1 MATYPRKSTATKGIG
16 NWLRGDSSV
25 AGKVEHLP
33 RSYILAVIVCVLAAF
48 TGVSILMR
56 AEYRSTIDH
65 WRNQLSLE
73 ITITALSL
81 VAFVA
86 VLVAASRYQQIH
98 WLSVGIAQR
107 KQVAEAARESEN
119 RYRTLLESLPQMI
132 FAKDRSSRY
141 ISCNAN
147 YAKLLGIRPEE
158 FAGKSDYDFFNPA
171 LAEKYRADDQ
181 RVMRSGVPEEIV
193 EEFTHNG
200 VTRITQTVKT
210 PFRDADGNTIGV
222 LGIFWDITARRQA
235 EQELR
240 EQAALLDLA
249 QDAILVRDLDSRIL
263 LWNRGAK
270 DLYGWPAEEAL
281 GKVAHELLQTE
292 FPDSLEAIQASIRE
306 TREWE
311 GELRHTCRDGK
322 AIVVTSRW
330 SLMRDE
336 QGNPTAILEINR
348 DITERKRAE
357 DNVRT
362 VALYAHSLLEA
373 SLDPLVIINRKG
385 RITDVNQATETIT
398 GAPRGRLIGSDFS
411 NCFTEPDKARQ
422 GYERVFAEGSV
433 EDYPLVIRHISGKL
447 TDVSYSASVLKNE
460 AGEVEGVFAAARDV
474 TERKWAQRALQESAE
489 AFSMLDESVPQL
501 VWMCTPDGLNVYFN
515 QRWMDYTGLTL
526 EESYGKGWDTPFH
539 PDDKQPAWNTWN
551 HALATGNTYRMEC
564 RLRAADGRYRWFLI
578 KGGPLRDVSGSL
590 VKWFGTCTDI
600 DDLKE
605 AEEGLR
611 ALNEKLEQ
619 RVQERTAELV
629 TANKEL
635 EAFTYAAAHDLR
647 APLRHIH
654 GFADL
659 LAEECSAQLDAAG
672 QQYLRRIRGGTN
684 HMSRLLEDLLH
695 LSRMGRQQL
704 NPQVCA
710 LDSIVQEVVAELKAD
725 CEGRDIEWRV
735 GQLPFA
741 ECDPAL
747 IKQVITNL
755 LSNAV
760 KFTRLCEQA
769 HIEVGQTVRDG
780 EPVLFVRD
788 NGAGFDMR
796 YAGKLFGVFQR
807 LHRQQDFE
815 GTGVGLAIVERIV
828 HKHGGRVWAE
838 AELNKGATF
847 YFTLGALKAGQG
859 DKQPDHE
866 QAVHAAGVA

>member
-1 MATYPRKSTATKGIG
+1 MATYPRKFAATKGIRIC
-16 NWLRGDSSV
+16 LRGASGV
-25 AGKVEHLP
+25 AGKVEHFP
-33 RSYILAVIVCVLAAF
+33 RSYLLAVLACVLAVL
-48 TGVSILMR
+48 TGPSILMR
-56 AEYRSTIDH
+56 AEGRSTIDH
-65 WRNQLSLE
+65 WMNQLSLE
-73 ITITALSL
+73 ITVTAIIL
-81 VAFVA
+81 VALLAF
-86 VLVAASRYQQIH
+86 LVAASRYQQI
-98 WLSVGIAQR
+98 R
-107 KQVAEAARESEN
+107 KQAEEAARESEN

-132 FAKDRSSRY
+132 FTKDRSSRY

-158 FAGKSDYDFFNPA
+158 FAGKSDYDFFSPA

-181 RVMRSGVPEEIV
+181 RVMQLGITEESV

-200 VTRITQTVKT
+200 ETRMAQKVKT
-210 PFRDADGNTIGV
+210 PFRDLDGNTLGV

-240 EQAALLDLA
+240 EQAALLELA

-281 GKVAHELLQTE
+281 GKVAHELLQTG
-292 FPDSLEAIQASIRE
+292 FPGSLEAIHASIRE

-311 GELRHTCRDGK
+311 GELRHICRDGK
-322 AIVVTSRW
+322 AIVVNSRW

-336 QGNPTAILEINR
+336 HGNPTAILEINR
-348 DITERKRAE
+348 DITERKR
-357 DNVRT
+357 
-362 VALYAHSLLEA
+362 
-373 SLDPLVIINRKG
+373 
-385 RITDVNQATETIT
+385 
-398 GAPRGRLIGSDFS
+398 
-411 NCFTEPDKARQ
+411 
-422 GYERVFAEGSV
+422 
-433 EDYPLVIRHISGKL
+433 
-447 TDVSYSASVLKNE
+447 
-460 AGEVEGVFAAARDV
+460 GE
-474 TERKWAQRALQESAE
+474 RALQESAE
-489 AFSMLDESVPQL
+489 AFRMLAESVPQL
-501 VWMCTPDGLNVYFN
+501 VWMCTPDGSNVYFN
-515 QRWMDYTGLTL
+515 QRWTDYTGLAL

-539 PDDKQPAWNTWN
+539 PGDKQSAWNTWN
-551 HALATGNTYRMEC
+551 HALATGDTYRMEC
-564 RLRAADGRYRWFLI
+564 RLRAADGRYRWFLV
-578 KGGPLRDVSGSL
+578 KGGPLRDVAGSL

-600 DDLKE
+600 DDLKR

-629 TANKEL
+629 ATNKEL

-654 GFADL
+654 GFADI

-672 QQYLRRIRGGTN
+672 QQYLRRIRDGTN
-684 HMSRLLEDLLH
+684 HMSRLLEDLLD
-695 LSRMGRQQL
+695 LARMARQEVH
-704 NPQVCA
+704 PHVCA

-725 CEGRDIEWRV
+725 CEDRNIEWKV
-735 GQLPFA
+735 GKLPFA
-741 ECDPAL
+741 ECDPSL

-760 KFTRLCEQA
+760 KFTRPCEQA
-769 HIEVGQTVRDG
+769 HIEVGQMVRDG
-780 EPVLFVRD
+780 ESVLFVRD

-859 DKQPDHE
+859 DKQPDHA
-866 QAVHAAGVA
+866 QAVHAAGVV

>member
-1 MATYPRKSTATKGIG
+1 MATYPRKFAATKGIG
-16 NWLRGDSSV
+16 NWLRRDSGV

-33 RSYILAVIVCVLAAF
+33 RSYILAVLVCVLAVL
-48 TGVSILMR
+48 TGPGILMR

-65 WRNQLSLE
+65 WMNQLSLE
-73 ITITALSL
+73 ITLTAVIL
-81 VAFVA
+81 VALLA
-86 VLVAASRYQQIH
+86 VLVAASRYQQI
-98 WLSVGIAQR
+98 R
-107 KQVAEAARESEN
+107 KQAEEAARESEN

-132 FAKDRSSRY
+132 FTKDTSSRY

-181 RVMRSGVPEEIV
+181 RVMQSGITEESV

-200 VTRITQTVKT
+200 ETRMAQKVKT
-210 PFRDADGNTIGV
+210 PFRDLDGNTLGV

-270 DLYGWPAEEAL
+270 DLYGWPADEAL
-281 GKVAHELLQTE
+281 GKVAHELLQTG
-292 FPDSLEAIQASIRE
+292 FPGSREAIQASIRE

-311 GELRHTCRDGK
+311 GELRHICRNGK
-322 AIVVTSRW
+322 AIVVNSRW

-348 DITERKRAE
+348 DITERKRGE
-357 DNVRT
+357 Q
-362 VALYAHSLLEA
+362 AL
-373 SLDPLVIINRKG
+373 R
-385 RITDVNQATETIT
+385 
-398 GAPRGRLIGSDFS
+398 
-411 NCFTEPDKARQ
+411 
-422 GYERVFAEGSV
+422 
-433 EDYPLVIRHISGKL
+433 
-447 TDVSYSASVLKNE
+447 
-460 AGEVEGVFAAARDV
+460 
-474 TERKWAQRALQESAE
+474 WSAE
-489 AFSMLDESVPQL
+489 AFRMLAESVPQL
-501 VWMCTPDGLNVYFN
+501 VWMCTPDGSNVYFN

-539 PDDKQPAWNTWN
+539 PDDKQSAWNTWN
-551 HALATGNTYRMEC
+551 HALATGDTYRMEC
-564 RLRAADGRYRWFLI
+564 RLRAADGLYRWFLI
-578 KGGPLRDVSGSL
+578 KGGPLRDVAGSL

-600 DDLKE
+600 DDLKQ

-629 TANKEL
+629 ATNKEL

-654 GFADL
+654 GFADI

-672 QQYLRRIRGGTN
+672 QQYLRRIRDGTN
-684 HMSRLLEDLLH
+684 HMGRLLEDLLD
-695 LSRMGRQQL
+695 LARMARQEVH
-704 NPQVCA
+704 PHVCG

-725 CEGRDIEWRV
+725 CEDRNIEWKV
-735 GQLPFA
+735 GKLPFA
-741 ECDPAL
+741 ECDPSL

-760 KFTRLCEQA
+760 KFTRPCEQA
-769 HIEVGQTVRDG
+769 HIEVGQMVRDG
-780 EPVLFVRD
+780 ESVLFVRD

-866 QAVHAAGVA
+866 QEVHAAGAI

>member
-1 MATYPRKSTATKGIG
+1 MATYPRKFAATKGIG
-16 NWLRGDSSV
+16 NWLRRDSGV

-33 RSYILAVIVCVLAAF
+33 RSYILAVLVCVLAVL
-48 TGVSILMR
+48 TGPGILMR

-65 WRNQLSLE
+65 WMNQLSLE
-73 ITITALSL
+73 ITVTAVIL
-81 VAFVA
+81 VALLA
-86 VLVAASRYQQIH
+86 VLVAASRYQQI
-98 WLSVGIAQR
+98 R
-107 KQVAEAARESEN
+107 KQAEEAARESEN

-132 FAKDRSSRY
+132 FTKDRSSRY

-181 RVMRSGVPEEIV
+181 RVMQLGVTEESV
-193 EEFTHNG
+193 EEYTHNG
-200 VTRITQTVKT
+200 ETRMAQKVKT
-210 PFRDADGNTIGV
+210 PFRDLDGNTLGV

-270 DLYGWPAEEAL
+270 DLYGWPADEAL
-281 GKVAHELLQTE
+281 GKVAHELLQTG
-292 FPDSLEAIQASIRE
+292 FPGSREAIQASIRE

-311 GELRHTCRDGK
+311 GELRHICRNGK
-322 AIVVTSRW
+322 AIVVNSRW

-348 DITERKRAE
+348 DITERKRGE
-357 DNVRT
+357 Q
-362 VALYAHSLLEA
+362 AL
-373 SLDPLVIINRKG
+373 R
-385 RITDVNQATETIT
+385 
-398 GAPRGRLIGSDFS
+398 
-411 NCFTEPDKARQ
+411 
-422 GYERVFAEGSV
+422 
-433 EDYPLVIRHISGKL
+433 
-447 TDVSYSASVLKNE
+447 
-460 AGEVEGVFAAARDV
+460 
-474 TERKWAQRALQESAE
+474 WSAE
-489 AFSMLDESVPQL
+489 AFRMLAESVPQL
-501 VWMCTPDGLNVYFN
+501 VWMCTPDGSNVYFN

-539 PDDKQPAWNTWN
+539 PDDKQSAWNTWN
-551 HALATGNTYRMEC
+551 HALATGDTYRMEC
-564 RLRAADGRYRWFLI
+564 RLRAADGLYRWFLI
-578 KGGPLRDVSGSL
+578 KGGPLRDVAGSL

-600 DDLKE
+600 DDLKQ

-629 TANKEL
+629 ATNKEL

-654 GFADL
+654 GFADI

-672 QQYLRRIRGGTN
+672 QQYLRRIRDGTN
-684 HMSRLLEDLLH
+684 HMGRLLEDLLD
-695 LSRMGRQQL
+695 LARMARQEVH
-704 NPQVCA
+704 PHVCG

-725 CEGRDIEWRV
+725 CEDRNIEWKV
-735 GQLPFA
+735 GKLPFA
-741 ECDPAL
+741 ECDPSL

-760 KFTRLCEQA
+760 KFTRPCEQA
-769 HIEVGQTVRDG
+769 HIEVGQMVRDG
-780 EPVLFVRD
+780 ESVLFVRD

-859 DKQPDHE
+859 DQQPDHE
-866 QAVHAAGVA
+866 QAVHAAGVT